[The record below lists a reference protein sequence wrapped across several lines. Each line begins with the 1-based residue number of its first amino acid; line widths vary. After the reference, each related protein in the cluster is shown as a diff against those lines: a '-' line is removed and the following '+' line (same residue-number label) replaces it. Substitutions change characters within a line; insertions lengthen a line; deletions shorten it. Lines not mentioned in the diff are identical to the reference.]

1 MAEIFEYRG
10 VSDLVYAEVTC
21 DDNSTATG
29 HGYVTG
35 PVKKLAGVATL
46 SKAANSNSEV
56 HYYDNLPAIVV
67 EGLSADTVT
76 ISCSALPLDV
86 KADIL
91 GQTYDAA
98 TGTLIEGERV
108 TKTFAIGYKTQA
120 TDGSEYYCFRLKGT
134 FQQSGDETHQTKSD
148 GTDANGEEITFT
160 GISTVHKFT
169 KTGKPTMAVTVNTA
183 LDLIANKDQF
193 FNSVQTPDTIVAKT
207 QTPSV
212 SVVPS
217 RAEVTAGEDV
227 TLQAIVV
234 PAGTAVSWSSS
245 ATTYATVANGVVHGE
260 AAGSA
265 TITASIT
272 VDGNTYTDTCAVTVN
287 AIEA

>member
-1 MAEIFEYRG
+1 MADIFEYRG

-35 PVKKLAGVATL
+35 SVKPLAGVATL

-86 KADIL
+86 KADIF

-98 TGTLIEGERV
+98 TGTLIEGEPII
-108 TKTFAIGYKTQA
+108 KYYAIGYKTQ
-120 TDGSEYYCFRLKGT
+120 TTNGQEMYCWRYKGT
-134 FQQSGDETHQTKSD
+134 FQQSGDETHNTKND

-169 KTGKPTMAVTVNTA
+169 KTGKPAMASTVNTA